1 MFKVTDNHINE
12 IKGIILSNLQRIVPQ
27 IMDIDIRMEKTCHGE
42 AYYKVT
48 STKFQ
53 TTPALFKSVQ
63 IIGTAQ
69 PFENTETKR
78 VEMIFKF
85 SYYWETYCG
94 GTNGTDLGYLI
105 FEIYN
110 EDEVR
115 LKQPFTYSKLTSFN

>member
-27 IMDIDIRMEKTCHGE
+27 ITDIDIRMEKTCHGGD
-42 AYYKVT
+42 YYKVT
-48 STKFQ
+48 STRFQ

-69 PFENTETKR
+69 PFENSETKK

-85 SYYWETYCG
+85 SYHWETYSG

-105 FEIYN
+105 FRIYN

-115 LKQPFTYSKLTSFN
+115 LKQPFTYSN